1 MVFLVSF
8 IITQNAMLVSPL
20 FMDSN
25 QRTRKSLLA
34 SQEGFPQKDL
44 ERREVEKRIYGSSE
58 IAART
63 PVLTV
68 FPKERK
74 RLTASACLSD
84 NSIIDPFEHV
94 ITELKTKN
102 DFFVNESS

>member
-1 MVFLVSF
+1 MV
-8 IITQNAMLVSPL
+8 
-20 FMDSN
+20 
-25 QRTRKSLLA
+25 
-34 SQEGFPQKDL
+34 L

-63 PVLTV
+63 PVLTA
-68 FPKERK
+68 FPNERK

-94 ITELKTKN
+94 ITELKTKI
-102 DFFVNESS
+102 DFFVNGSSECGKPGVCVISPWLRGTPG